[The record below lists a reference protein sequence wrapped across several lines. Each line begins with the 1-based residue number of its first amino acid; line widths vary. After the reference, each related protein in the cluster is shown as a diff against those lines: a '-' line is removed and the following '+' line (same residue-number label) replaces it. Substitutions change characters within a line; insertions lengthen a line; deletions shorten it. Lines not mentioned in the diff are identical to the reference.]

1 MASDVI
7 GRPWAEAEQLLRQAG
22 THFQTEISCPTRD
35 FFKTDSTCLYVVRQR
50 LLAGDEVRLT
60 LAARMEKEVSCH
72 GL

>member
-35 FFKTDSTCLYVVRQR
+35 FFKTDSSCLYVVRER
-50 LLAGDEVRLT
+50 SFADGTLLVT
-60 LAARMEKEVSCH
+60 LVAKQKK
-72 GL
+72 

>member
-35 FFKTDSTCLYVVRQR
+35 FFKTDMNCLYVVRER
-50 LLAGDEVRLT
+50 SIADDTLLIT
-60 LAARMEKEVSCH
+60 LVAKQKKLEKEVF
-72 GL
+72 

>member
-35 FFKTDSTCLYVVRQR
+35 FFKTDSSCLYVVRER
-50 LLAGDEVRLT
+50 SLADGTLLVT
-60 LAARMEKEVSCH
+60 LVAKQMK
-72 GL
+72 